1 MNVYYQYSDKN
12 LDNINNIIYG
22 ATMIEIATRD
32 WSGDWIK
39 TDGEILTI
47 EKNSGR

>member
-1 MNVYYQYSDKN
+1 MNVYYQYADKN

-32 WSGDWIK
+32 
-39 TDGEILTI
+39 
-47 EKNSGR
+47 